1 MGIMVPN
8 QIGRYRV
15 QDLLGKGG
23 MGEAYRAFDPDL
35 DREVALKIITLP
47 GPDQN
52 DEWRQRFERE
62 VQVAACLNHPHIVTV
77 YDVGLE
83 HEPPYVV
90 MELLTGGSL
99 RERLKQGPIPWR
111 ETLMMLRP
119 LGQALAYAHWAGVI
133 HRDVKPGNIM
143 FTGGETSSP
152 FQGSSRGVLKL
163 VDFGLAR
170 RQDDEQLTHSGAV
183 FGTPAYMSPEQAR
196 GEEMDGRTDIFALG
210 IILFEAITGRNPLD
224 KGSTISTLL
233 AAIAAT
239 PIDLSP
245 LESKAPPAIIRLIGR
260 AVTKD
265 REQRY
270 PTSEA
275 LLEDLDHCLGRTPD
289 DLSGVPLTHVST
301 RPPIGPYVPTDRPI
315 IQKGANIELTSEIE
329 VVLQTMFSK
338 FSRLAIEAEFGHGL
352 SGGRVFRV
360 RPVEAGGKAHLPT
373 VVKIAPLNLIHQ
385 EWYAYQTWVTDTLPG
400 IARLETASAH
410 ALPPGGLWSGLC
422 YALVGG
428 GVFEVQ
434 SLHAYSTRASISD
447 VCWVL
452 KERLYPLIGVYWWLE
467 RRPDRAFQMQ
477 TDYDSILPV
486 NLLVKPAVIP
496 AGTPLRRLT
505 HQQLPTPALTKG
517 DAVQLAGFVVTEID
531 SNRGQVTLKLQPG
544 SPDLPSAAYRLRL
557 VDLPNPENYRIGQIV
572 DSLTGLVTATRHD
585 LLLVEA
591 CRALGETVDLSTE
604 PLRLSDSS
612 SLNKGERALP
622 NPLLVYQDMLQAF
635 LTVNIST
642 IHGDLSL
649 ENILVD
655 PETRHINLI
664 DFATV
669 RQGHSLH
676 DLLRLETEVV
686 TKLIPPA
693 MAEASLPPEAIVPF
707 YEQLHYATVYPERL
721 TTSHLA
727 HPTLEKPFAMLVT
740 IREMARKCLFNLD
753 DWTEYY
759 QGLTLYLLGALKFKN
774 LDQLPT
780 APRPKQTAF
789 WGAASVVKLLR
800 YPPPLPAPSFPSKPL
815 TARLIV
821 GGVVLLLVVG
831 LSMAF
836 FLLKSPPSS
845 NLIATI
851 INVNPEVKIERT
863 GSERLTE
870 ASFGTELYQSD
881 ILHTYVGASA
891 DIACANGLI
900 LRLPER
906 QVMDVT
912 CQVRGGFTEVAHL
925 KPELSSQLVRSS
937 EPISETVLPNE
948 RSSRVE
954 QAQIPLLLDPRN
966 TAVADTHPTFSWRPV
981 EGAAGYR
988 LLLTLPN
995 GEVLTLETPGTRLSY
1010 PATAPPLE
1018 PGSAIIVE
1026 LTTLEDETGQAVDKT
1041 LFSVL
1046 DEDSLAALAD
1056 AEAAIQ
1062 DLKLD
1067 TKAQAYLLAQLY
1079 RQYELKS
1086 AAIDQLKQLVEAPQA
1101 LAANLWQ
1108 QLGDLYFE
1116 VGLYLLAEDS
1126 YHQALTAAKQGED
1139 LSAQAAAQVGLAH
1152 TALTFDETEAA
1163 IKQLQTAAV
1172 LYQQAGQPDLAKA
1185 IAIERDQLT
1194 GK

>member
-1 MGIMVPN
+1 MAPK

-15 QDLLGKGG
+15 RGLLGKGG
-23 MGEAYRAFDPDL
+23 MGEVYHAFDPDL
-35 DREVALKIITLP
+35 DREVVVKIIVLP
-47 GPDQN
+47 GQEQN
-52 DEWRQRFERE
+52 DEWRQRFKRE
-62 VQVAACLNHPHIVTV
+62 VQVAARLNHPHIVTV
-77 YDVGLE
+77 YDVGFE

-99 RERLKQGPIPWR
+99 RERLKQSPIPWR
-111 ETLMMLRP
+111 ETLMILRP
-119 LGQALAYAHWAGVI
+119 LGQALAYAHEAGVI

-143 FTGGETSSP
+143 FAGGEPPSP
-152 FQGSSRGVLKL
+152 FQGNPRDILKL

-170 RQDDEQLTHSGAV
+170 RQDDEQLTHSGAI

-210 IILFEAITGRNPLD
+210 IILFEAITGYNPLD
-224 KGSTISTLL
+224 KGSTVSTLS
-233 AAIAAT
+233 ATIAAT

-245 LESKAPPAIIRLIGR
+245 LKSKAPPAVMRLIER
-260 AVTKD
+260 AVAKN

-275 LLEDLDHCLGRTPD
+275 LLVDLGHCLGGTPD
-289 DLSGVPLTHVST
+289 DLSGVSLTHIST
-301 RPPIGPYVPTDRPI
+301 RPPISPDVPTDRPI
-315 IQKGANIELTSEIE
+315 IQKGANIELTPEIE
-329 VVLQTMFSK
+329 VVLQAMFSK
-338 FSRLAIEAEFGHGL
+338 FSRLAIEAEFGNGL

-360 RPVEAGGKAHLPT
+360 RPVETGGKAHLPA
-373 VVKIAPLNLIHQ
+373 VVKVAPLNLIHQ
-385 EWYAYQTWVTDTLPG
+385 EWLAYQTWVADTLPG
-400 IARLETASAH
+400 IARLETASTH
-410 ALPPGGLWSGLC
+410 TMPPGNLWNGLC
-422 YALVGG
+422 YTLVGEG
-428 GVFEVQ
+428 AFEVQ
-434 SLHAYSTRASISD
+434 SLYAYSTQASIND

-467 RRPDRAFQMQ
+467 RRPDRAFQMK

-486 NLLVKPAVIP
+486 NLLVKPAAIP
-496 AGTPLRRLT
+496 AGTLLHRIT
-505 HQQLPTPALTKG
+505 CQQLPTPALAKG

-531 SNRGQVTLKLQPG
+531 SSRGQVTLNLQPG
-544 SPDLPSAAYRLRL
+544 SADLPFATYRLRL

-572 DSLTGLVTATRHD
+572 DSLTGLVAATRHD
-585 LLLVEA
+585 LLLAEA
-591 CRALGETVDLSTE
+591 GRVLGETVDLSTE
-604 PLRLSDSS
+604 PLQPLGSS
-612 SLNKGERALP
+612 PKKEERALP
-622 NPLLVYQDMLQAF
+622 NPLLAYQDMLQAF

-642 IHGDLSL
+642 IHGDLNL

-655 PETRHINLI
+655 PETRHLNLI

-676 DLLRLETEVV
+676 DLLHLETEII
-686 TKLIPPA
+686 TKLLPPA
-693 MAEASLPPEAIVPF
+693 MAEAKLLPEAIVSF
-707 YEQLHYATVYPERL
+707 YEQLHYATLYPERF
-721 TTSHLA
+721 TAPQLA

-780 APRPKQTAF
+780 ASRPKQTAF

-800 YPPPLPAPSFPSKPL
+800 YPPPSPASSLPSKPL

-821 GGVVLLLVVG
+821 VGGVLLLVAG
-831 LSMAF
+831 LSMAL
-836 FLLKSPPSS
+836 FLLKSSPSS
-845 NLIATI
+845 KLIATV
-851 INVNPEVKIERT
+851 INVNPEVKIERS

-870 ASFGTELYQSD
+870 ASFGAELYQSD
-881 ILHTYVGASA
+881 ILHTYAGASA

-912 CQVRGGFTEVAHL
+912 CQAGGGFTEVARL
-925 KPELSSQLVRSS
+925 KPELSSQLVQSS
-937 EPISETVLPNE
+937 APISGTVLPSE

-966 TAVADTHPTFSWRPV
+966 TAVADTRPIFSWRPV
-981 EGAAGYR
+981 TGATGYR
-988 LLLTLPN
+988 LLLTFPD
-995 GEVLTLETPGTRLSY
+995 GEVLTLETPDTRLPY
-1010 PATAPPLE
+1010 PSTAPPLA
-1018 PGSAIIVE
+1018 PGSNVIVE
-1026 LTTLEDETGQAVDKT
+1026 LTTLEDETGRAVDKT

-1046 DEDSLAALAD
+1046 DEDSLAALSE

-1062 DLKLD
+1062 NLKLD
-1067 TKAQAYLLAQLY
+1067 DKARAYLLAQLY
-1079 RQYELKS
+1079 WQYELKS
-1086 AAIDQLKQLVEAPQA
+1086 AAIDRLQQLVEVLPAP
-1101 LAANLWQ
+1101 AANLWQ

-1116 VGLYLLAEDS
+1116 VGLYLLAEEN
-1126 YHQALTAAKQGED
+1126 YHQALTAAEQSED
-1139 LSAQAAAQVGLAH
+1139 LSAQAAAQIGLAH
-1152 TALTFDETEAA
+1152 TALAFDEVETA
-1163 IKQLQTAAV
+1163 IEQLQAAAA
-1172 LYQQAGQPDLAKA
+1172 LYQQAGQPDLANT
-1185 IAIERDQLT
+1185 ITLERANLLKQ